1 MANYTPPGPV
11 KPSLLRH
18 GEVVNCFHELGHAV
32 ANLVCRRH
40 YSGSA
45 ALAPDFVE
53 IPSIFLEYFFWDP
66 NTIRGLSSH
75 YTDPTGDS
83 RIPDDLIKHLI
94 EARDFNAALQS
105 LALTHQ
111 SLFDL
116 AIHSPADAETLKG
129 MNLAVT
135 FNTIRKEVLMAKGP
149 EDVGYGYEAL
159 HGYSH
164 FRAIVGK
171 YDGCYYTYLTYG
183 ILSFIL
189 SLARHDPGPHV
200 TVILPDPVTP

>member
-1 MANYTPPGPV
+1 M
-11 KPSLLRH
+11 
-18 GEVVNCFHELGHAV
+18 
-32 ANLVCRRH
+32 CRRR
-40 YSGSA
+40 YSRSA

-66 NTIRGLSSH
+66 NTIRALSSH
-75 YTDPTGDS
+75 YTDPTGHS
-83 RIPDDLIKHLI
+83 RIPDDLIEHLV

-105 LALTHQ
+105 LVLTHQ

-149 EDVGYGYEAL
+149 EDLGYGYEAL

-171 YDGCYYTYLTYG
+171 YDGCYYTYLTYVTFHSSS
-183 ILSFIL
+183 LSCFTGGLHPSQSGNHRICVRVV
-189 SLARHDPGPHV
+189 SSFARGDPGPQV
-200 TVILPDPVTP
+200 IMILPDFMTP